1 MGFEA
6 LLGNARL
13 KENLSGSLRQGR
25 ISHFYLISG
34 PKGSGKKTLARLLA
48 AAMLCRAEEKPCGVC
63 KDCRKALGN
72 VHPDV
77 IWVED
82 PEHKNVS
89 VRIVR
94 EARESIFIRPNEGD
108 RKVYI
113 FPQELGTEGQ
123 NALLKVLEEPPG
135 YGAFLL
141 LTDNPEKLLPTI
153 RSRCTELNLHPLTAE
168 QLRGA
173 LQKEFPDV
181 QPDVLQAAI
190 VRSGGYL
197 GQAKTI
203 LTESGDVSPQ
213 TVEFAKAFA
222 GRDAVGLARLLASM
236 EKHKRD
242 AFIAELAAWSA
253 LLRGALVCRS
263 GETGVTETEKAL
275 GTARSA
281 RELMDAY
288 NHLQNAM
295 QYAQGNVSVAAL
307 CGNLLWQLC

>member
-1 MGFEA
+1 MGFET

-34 PKGSGKKTLARLLA
+34 PEGSGKKTLARLLA
-48 AAMLCRAEEKPCGVC
+48 AAMLCREGEKPCGVC
-63 KDCRKALGN
+63 KNCRKALGN

-82 PEHKNVS
+82 PEHKSVS
-89 VRIVR
+89 VKIVR

-123 NALLKVLEEPPG
+123 NALLKVLEEPPS

-153 RSRCTELNLHPLTAE
+153 RSRCTELNLHPLTDL
-168 QLRGA
+168 QLRPA
-173 LQKEFPDV
+173 LQKEFPEV
-181 QPDVLQAAI
+181 PPDVLEAAI

-197 GQAKTI
+197 GQAKSI
-203 LTESGDVSPQ
+203 LAESGDISPQ
-213 TVEFAKAFA
+213 TVEFARVFT
-222 GRDAVGLARLLASM
+222 GRDSVGLAQLLASM
-236 EKHKRD
+236 EKWKRD
-242 AFIAELAAWSA
+242 AFIQELSAWSM

-263 GETGVTETEKAL
+263 GEKGTTEAERQL
-275 GTARSA
+275 GAARSA
-281 RELMDAY
+281 REIMNAY
-288 NHLQNAM
+288 HKLQNAM
-295 QYAQGNVSVAAL
+295 QYAGGNVSVAAL
-307 CGNLLWQLC
+307 CGNLLWQLR

>member
-1 MGFEA
+1 MGFET

-34 PKGSGKKTLARLLA
+34 PTGSGKKTLARLLA
-48 AAMLCRAEEKPCGVC
+48 AAMLCRAGEKPCGVC
-63 KDCRKALGN
+63 KDCRKTLGN

-89 VRIVR
+89 VKIVR
-94 EARESIFIRPNEGD
+94 EARESIFIRPNEGE

-113 FPQELGTEGQ
+113 FPQEMGIEGQ

-168 QLRGA
+168 QLMPA
-173 LQKEFPDV
+173 LQKEFPDA
-181 QPDVLQAAI
+181 PMDALQAAI
-190 VRSGGYL
+190 ARSGGYL

-203 LTESGDVSPQ
+203 LAESGEISPQ
-213 TVEFAKAFA
+213 TVEFAKAFT
-222 GRDAVGLARLLASM
+222 GRDGVALAQLLASM
-236 EKHKRD
+236 EKWKRD

-263 GETGVTETEKAL
+263 GEKGATDAEKAL
-275 GTARSA
+275 GAARSG
-281 RELMDAY
+281 REIMNAY
-288 NHLQNAM
+288 NELQEAM
-295 QYAQGNVSVAAL
+295 QYAQGNISVAAL
-307 CGNLLWQLC
+307 CGNLLWQLR